1 MYRELDDNELLFMVE
16 ENQNYYEILLNK
28 YKPLIIKI
36 SKKYYKLGKK
46 VGYEF
51 EDIIQIGTL
60 GLLESIKSFKGNK
73 NILFY
78 TYITCCLE
86 NKIKTEIRF
95 QLTDKRKMLNK
106 TISYDEV
113 IEGTDKPLIDF
124 IEDKN
129 AVDPYE
135 ELIEHEIEEKYINF
149 IQSLPLEVA
158 VAFEMRNDGFTYEQ
172 IGRFLQM
179 DNQTIIR
186 SINFVKQRICLN

>member
-60 GLLESIKSFKGNK
+60 GLLESIKSFKENK

-78 TYITCCLE
+78 TYITCCIE

>member
-1 MYRELDDNELLFMVE
+1 
-16 ENQNYYEILLNK
+16 
-28 YKPLIIKI
+28 
-36 SKKYYKLGKK
+36 
-46 VGYEF
+46 
-51 EDIIQIGTL
+51 
-60 GLLESIKSFKGNK
+60 
-73 NILFY
+73 
-78 TYITCCLE
+78 
-86 NKIKTEIRF
+86 
-95 QLTDKRKMLNK
+95 MLNK